1 MPNLSLADKIV
12 DAAKT
17 GSIVP
22 ELAALDAITDG
33 GTIAVGTPVSKI
45 TDASV
50 AAALNSTFSDTE
62 VEAALNA
69 LGSKINLI
77 IDALE
82 AFKISASS

>member
-12 DAAKT
+12 DASKT

-22 ELAALDAITDG
+22 ELSALDVISDG
-33 GTIAVGTPVSKI
+33 GTIASGTTVSKI

-50 AAALNSTFSDTE
+50 GHTLNATFSNTE
-62 VEAALNA
+62 VQNALNA
-69 LGSKINLI
+69 LGRQINLL

-82 AFKISASS
+82 AFKISTST